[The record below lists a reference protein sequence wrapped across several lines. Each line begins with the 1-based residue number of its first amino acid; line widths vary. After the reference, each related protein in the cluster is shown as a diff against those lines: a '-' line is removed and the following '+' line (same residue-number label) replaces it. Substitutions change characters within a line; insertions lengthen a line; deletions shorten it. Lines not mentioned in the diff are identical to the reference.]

1 MKKRTKSKIPEFKS
15 LQEEADF
22 WDTHSFTEFKDEVR
36 PVKMRVNLG
45 GPKEEVLAVRLQPQL
60 KVKLARTAEEMG
72 VQTSTL
78 VRMWVVEKLKALA
91 GRQA

>member
-1 MKKRTKSKIPEFKS
+1 MNKKTKSKIPGFKN

-22 WDTHSFTEFKDEVR
+22 WDTHSFPDFMDELR

-60 KVKLARTAEEMG
+60 KVRLANVAEEMG

-78 VRMWVVEKLKALA
+78 VRMWVVEKLNTLA
-91 GRQA
+91 GRQI